1 MELTRFDLQRQAL
14 LKRIAAALERIA
26 ATLEAQQRI
35 IIEQSMAPESG
46 AKNGERH
53 EP

>member
-1 MELTRFDLQRQAL
+1 MELTRFDMERQVL

-26 ATLEAQQRI
+26 NTLEAQQRI
-35 IIEQSMAPESG
+35 IIEQSMMAETG
-46 AKNGERH
+46 GKNGERH